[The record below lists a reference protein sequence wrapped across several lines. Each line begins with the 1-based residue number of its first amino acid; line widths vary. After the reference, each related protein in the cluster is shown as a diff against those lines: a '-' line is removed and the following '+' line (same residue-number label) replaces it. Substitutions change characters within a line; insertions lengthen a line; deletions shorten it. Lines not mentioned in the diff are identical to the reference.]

1 MVQMYVS
8 PATDWVFFSVVQ
20 AFPAILLGV
29 GVGVGDGDADVD
41 SVVLLTDPAAP
52 MDPEPQPASKIISDP
67 MAVIPSALPRKER
80 DDLPPKSECFPA
92 RESCVCNVLPP

>member
-29 GVGVGDGDADVD
+29 GVGVGEGEAAADPEL
-41 SVVLLTDPAAP
+41 LLTEPAAP
-52 MDPEPQPASKIISDP
+52 MDPEPQPTSKIISDP

>member
-8 PATDWVFFSVVQ
+8 PATDWMFFSVVQ
-20 AFPAILLGV
+20 AFPAIGLGV
-29 GVGVGDGDADVD
+29 GVGVGEGDADVD
-41 SVVLLTDPAAP
+41 SLVLLTDPAAP

-67 MAVIPSALPRKER
+67 MAVIPSALLRKSR